1 MLRAAK
7 DYMREF
13 YVQEDGQGISEYG
26 STLAWML
33 FTFGAFAV
41 IALGIQH
48 GFINTIAN
56 TMAGG
61 LNGMA
66 SNASHMNTSISGSI

>member
-1 MLRAAK
+1 MLTAAK

-13 YVQEDGQGISEYG
+13 CVQEDGQGISEYG

-41 IALGIQH
+41 IALAIQH
-48 GFINTIAN
+48 GYINVIAN
-56 TMAGG
+56 HMAGG
-61 LNGMA
+61 LNQMA
-66 SNASHMNTSISGSI
+66 SDASHMNTSISGNY